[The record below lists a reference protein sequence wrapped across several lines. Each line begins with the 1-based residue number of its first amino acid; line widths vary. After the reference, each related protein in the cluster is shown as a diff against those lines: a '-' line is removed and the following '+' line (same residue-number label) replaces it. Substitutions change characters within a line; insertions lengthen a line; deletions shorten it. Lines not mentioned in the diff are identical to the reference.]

1 MKQNLGQ
8 KVLLEL
14 QKLKARP
21 EDPNTGN
28 FSFYFQK
35 IIIMIYFQKKRKK
48 VIISILSGA
57 L

>member
-48 VIISILSGA
+48 VIISILSGV